1 MTGTGSRFICG
12 VDTGGTFTDCVAIDE
27 SGRLWTAKTSS
38 TPPNFDVGFFAGL
51 AALAEQVELGLE
63 AFLGR
68 TAQLVHGTTVATNAL
83 VERRGARVGLI
94 ATAGHRDAIFV
105 MRGVGR
111 VAGLSPD
118 EAMRT
123 LDTDKPPPIVRKA
136 DAVEVL
142 ERVDWNGE
150 VVVPLDEERART
162 TIGQLI
168 ETGVDA
174 IAVGLLWSFR
184 NPIHELRLAE
194 LIEELQP
201 GTHVSLSH
209 RIAPR
214 QGEYER
220 TAATVIDAYVKPE
233 TVSYLTAVEQTCRE
247 KGYPA
252 PLLVVQCDG
261 NIAPLELA
269 LQAPVLTL
277 QSGPAAGLEASRL
290 MALAT
295 GRTNGIVFDMGGTS
309 CDVGLIVDGSALRRT
324 TNVVSQYEY
333 FTPSVEIESIGVGG
347 GSVAWIDD
355 ITGGLHVGPRSAGA
369 DPGPACYGRGGAEP
383 TVTDADLLLGRLDAD
398 SFLGGKMRLDRDAAF
413 GAIARLARRLGLKP
427 EALAAG
433 ISRLAEVQ
441 MAEEI
446 RKLTVAKGYDPRLF
460 TVFAYGGA
468 GPVHAGAVARELGLS
483 TVVVPMAG
491 VASLWSAFGAAT
503 SDLGVTVDLS
513 INETEPFDPRRLVNA
528 VEMLRGRALEA
539 LKDAGDEAEVAFSY
553 SAGMRYRAQVNDVWV
568 PLDAALE
575 VERLTAAFESEYEV
589 LYGRGTG
596 YRAAGIEI
604 ASLRCVATIPRPV
617 EFAGMVAEVENE
629 SDTGEVGR
637 LVYWVEHEDF
647 SPTRAVRGSRLGRVD
662 GPAIVEL
669 ANTAIVVHPGQCVS
683 RDSNGNL
690 VLENVQAQSLRV
702 APVAIGA
709 FDGSDEAT

>member
-1 MTGTGSRFICG
+1 MTGASSRFICG

-27 SGRLWTAKTSS
+27 TGRLWTAKASS
-38 TPPNFDVGFFAGL
+38 TPPNFEVGFFAGL
-51 AALAEQVELGLE
+51 AGLAEQVGMDLE
-63 AFLGR
+63 SLLAR

-123 LDTDKPPPIVRKA
+123 LETDKPEPIVRKA
-136 DAVEVL
+136 DAFEAV

-150 VVVPLDEERART
+150 VVVPLDEDRART
-162 TIGQLI
+162 TIGQLLDA
-168 ETGVDA
+168 GVEA

-184 NPIHELRLAE
+184 NPSHELRLAE
-194 LIEELQP
+194 LIQQLRP
-201 GTHVSLSH
+201 GMHVSLSH
-209 RIAPR
+209 QIAPR

-233 TVSYLTAVEQTCRE
+233 TVSYLKAVEHTCRE
-247 KGYPA
+247 KGYAA
-252 PLLVVQCDG
+252 PFLVVQCDG
-261 NIAPLELA
+261 NVAPLELA

-277 QSGPAAGLEASRL
+277 HSGPAAGLEASRL

-309 CDVGLIVDGSALRRT
+309 CDVGLVVDGSALRRT

-347 GSVAWIDD
+347 GSVAWIDE
-355 ITGGLHVGPRSAGA
+355 ITGGLRVGPRSAGA

-383 TVTDADLLLGRLDAD
+383 TVTDADLVLGRLDAD
-398 SFLGGKMRLDRDAAF
+398 FFLGGKMRLDRDAAF
-413 GAIARLARRLGLKP
+413 GAIAPLARRLGLEP

-513 INETEPFDPRRLVNA
+513 INETEPFDSKRLTNA
-528 VEMLRGRALEA
+528 VERLRGHAREA
-539 LKDAGDEAEVAFSY
+539 LKDAGDEDDVAFSY
-553 SAGMRYRAQVNDVWV
+553 LAGMRYRAQVNDVWV
-568 PLDAALE
+568 PLDAALD
-575 VERLTAAFESEYEV
+575 VRRLTAAFESEYEA
-589 LYGRGTG
+589 LFGRGTG

-604 ASLRCVATIPRPV
+604 AALRCVATIARPV
-617 EFAGMVAEVENE
+617 VFAGTVADAENE
-629 SDTGEVGR
+629 SDTGEVER
-637 LVYWVEHEDF
+637 LVYWEEHKGF
-647 SPTRAVRGSRLGRVD
+647 SPTHAVRGPTPGRVD

-669 ANTAIVVHPGQCVS
+669 ANTAIVVHPGQCLS
-683 RDSNGNL
+683 RDSHGNL
-690 VLENVQAQSLRV
+690 VLESVLDQSLRV
-702 APVAIGA
+702 AQVAIGA
-709 FDGSDEAT
+709 FDGGDEAA